1 VFLKMIGSIVII
13 LASSFLGL
21 FLSNEC
27 KKRPQQLRELQSLLG
42 MFENQITYL
51 SDVLSEAFE
60 RVHKFSGSEVG
71 EFFGR
76 TVANLKDG
84 SGMNAPEAWDA
95 AVRSS
100 AGATAQ
106 SGEDVEILLSFGKM
120 LGGSDIDGQVKNI
133 RLTVKQLN
141 MQEEKAECSRIKNEG
156 MYKHM
161 GILCG
166 AAIVIL
172 LM

>member
-1 VFLKMIGSIVII
+1 LFLKMMGSIVIV
-13 LASSFLGL
+13 LASAFLGL
-21 FLSNEC
+21 FMSNEC

-51 SDVLSEAFE
+51 SDVLAEAFE
-60 RVHKFSGSEVG
+60 RVYKFSGSEVG

-76 TVANLKDG
+76 TVTGLKKG
-84 SGMNAPEAWDA
+84 GMNASDAWEA
-95 AVRSS
+95 AVRGCC
-100 AGATAQ
+100 GATAL
-106 SGEDVEILLSFGKM
+106 SGEDVDILLSFGKL

-133 RLTVKQLN
+133 RLTVQQLN
-141 MQEEKAECSRIKNEG
+141 MQEEKAERSRIKNEG
-156 MYKHM
+156 MYRHL

-172 LM
+172 LL